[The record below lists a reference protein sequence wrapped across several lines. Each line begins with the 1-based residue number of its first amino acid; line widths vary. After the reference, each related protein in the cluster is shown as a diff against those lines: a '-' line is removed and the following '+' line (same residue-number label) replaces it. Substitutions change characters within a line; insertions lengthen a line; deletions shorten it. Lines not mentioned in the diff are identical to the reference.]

1 MGMLV
6 ERPAI
11 PVLTGLRFFLAAAV
25 VVFHYGEQ
33 MAPQLPVPLRNLLGS
48 GFLAADVFFVLSG
61 FVMAYNYLDE
71 SGMRGT
77 APGFWRARVARIVPV
92 YWIGMLLFTPLGIA
106 QLWRGDAAVFGT
118 TFASSVLLI
127 QAWVP
132 AIAAVWNPPG

>member
-48 GFLAADVFFVLSG
+48 GFLAVDS
-61 FVMAYNYLDE
+61 
-71 SGMRGT
+71 SCC
-77 APGFWRARVARIVPV
+77 P
-92 YWIGMLLFTPLGIA
+92 
-106 QLWRGDAAVFGT
+106 
-118 TFASSVLLI
+118 AS
-127 QAWVP
+127 
-132 AIAAVWNPPG
+132 